1 MKTIKTP
8 EGYKKPK
15 PKKLTVDHV
24 AMEKRMGKKA
34 HDKYMKSKS

>member
-8 EGYKKPK
+8 ENYKKPK
-15 PKKLTVDHV
+15 PKKLKADHM

-34 HDKYMKSKS
+34 HDKYMKTKN